1 MSALTKTLILIPA
14 VAVAGWLML
23 VALLAWAQTAM
34 LFPRLPGR
42 PDLALPAG
50 SQALVLRS
58 PEGHALAGHLIPGT
72 GGEGRRALVL
82 GFGGNGWDAR
92 ATVLYL
98 HAAFPAHDVAA
109 FHYRGYPPSQG
120 RPSARALQADS
131 VAILDSLREGHDGP
145 VVAVGVSLGAGV
157 AAHLAAA
164 RRLDGVILMTAFDSL
179 TEVARDSFPWVPV
192 RLLFRHPMEAA
203 SDLVRST
210 APVALISATHDRVI
224 PAARTEAL
232 RRALGPGRLV
242 LDRTLP
248 GDHDS
253 LHLRPDTRAA
263 LRSALAAM
271 ID

>member
-1 MSALTKTLILIPA
+1 MSPLAKTLILIPA
-14 VAVAGWLML
+14 VAVAGWLAL

-34 LFPRLPGR
+34 LFPRLPER

-50 SQALVLRS
+50 SRALTLRN
-58 PEGHALAGHLIPGT
+58 PDGHALAGQLIPGT
-72 GGEGRRALVL
+72 GGEGRQVLVL

-92 ATVLYL
+92 ATALYL

-120 RPSARALQADS
+120 RPSARALQADA
-131 VAILDSLREGHDGP
+131 VTILDSLRQGHDGP
-145 VVAVGVSLGAGV
+145 VVAVGVSLGVGV
-157 AAHLAAA
+157 AAHLSAA
-164 RRLDGVILMTAFDSL
+164 RRLDGVILMTAYDSL

-192 RLLFRHPMEAA
+192 RLLFRHPMDPAR
-203 SDLVRST
+203 DLARST
-210 APVALISATHDRVI
+210 APVALISASHDQVI
-224 PAARTEAL
+224 PAGRTEVL

-242 LDRTLP
+242 LDRTIP

-253 LHLRPDTRAA
+253 IHLRPDTRAA

-271 ID
+271 VD